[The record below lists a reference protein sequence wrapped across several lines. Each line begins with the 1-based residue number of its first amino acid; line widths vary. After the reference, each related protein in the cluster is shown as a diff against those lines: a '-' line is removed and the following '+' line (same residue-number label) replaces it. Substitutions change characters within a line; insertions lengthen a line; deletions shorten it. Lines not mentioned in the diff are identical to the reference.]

1 MSAAFEQL
9 TVEQRDAA
17 SVITLNRPESLNAF
31 TAQMGRE
38 LADAINLAS
47 DDDAVRV
54 IILTG
59 AGRHFCAGADI
70 SDGADSFDT
79 RSGSGAKNF
88 GESQSK
94 DGAGFIGA
102 LFNCKKPTI
111 TAFNGS
117 AVGVGLTMT
126 LPADI
131 RICSNKAKFGFVF
144 SRRGLPPEAGSSWF
158 LPQLVGLPQALKWC
172 LTGRVFEAE
181 EALSGGLVSE
191 ITEPDQLMVRALEL
205 ASEIA
210 DNTAPVSVALTRQ
223 LLWRFGP
230 ATHPFDLLSWTV
242 ILPKSSALRTTSK
255 KALQPF
261 SKSVFLSFRVRC
273 PRTCQPAFPGGIEN
287 CLTCREMLEAP
298 PGLEPGYTDLQ
309 SAA

>member
-230 ATHPFDLLSWTV
+230 ATHPFDLLKLDGNFAKELGSTDDV
-242 ILPKSSALRTTSK
+242 KEGVA
-255 KALQPF
+255 A
-261 SKSVFLSFRVRC
+261 FLEKRF
-273 PRTCQPAFPGGIEN
+273 PEFPGKVSKDMPAGFPWWN
-287 CLTCREMLEAP
+287 
-298 PGLEPGYTDLQ
+298 
-309 SAA
+309 